1 MNDNEGVEEFEAN
14 GGHNKEV
21 HRRDIR
27 EMIAKKGSPS
37 LTRRKIS
44 LFLHVF
50 GDSRLSDVETEF
62 QKFAM
67 DPGRPPERIFVIHKP
82 DKRA

>member
-1 MNDNEGVEEFEAN
+1 MNDNEGIKEFEADC
-14 GGHNKEV
+14 GHNKEV

-27 EMIAKKGSPS
+27 EMIAKKGLPS
-37 LTRRKIS
+37 LTGGTIPS
-44 LFLHVF
+44 FLHIF

-67 DPGRPPERIFVIHKP
+67 DPGRPPERIFVSHTP
-82 DKRA
+82 DQRA